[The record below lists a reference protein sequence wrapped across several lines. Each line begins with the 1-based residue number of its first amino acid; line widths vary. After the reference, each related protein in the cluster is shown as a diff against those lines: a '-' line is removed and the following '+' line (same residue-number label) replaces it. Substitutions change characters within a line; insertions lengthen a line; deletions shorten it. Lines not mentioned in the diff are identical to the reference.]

1 MISFLSDN
9 IKRKADN
16 TKSFRLLCSVIII
29 FSSFCFQIQSE
40 VYKWTG
46 ANIDYPFSWQEKTNW
61 VLDSGGSDANNY
73 PTDGDVAI
81 FPDTLN
87 SDIQISNVS
96 LCSENATIT
105 IVNKAKNTVTLNIP
119 DENYGTVNFVGNIT
133 VNNGSPSTTY
143 EQINVKCE
151 EAYYLEDDFTVTL
164 SGEKFIVV
172 ESIEISRASKTDGII
187 GTLSIDAELECYGDI
202 ITHSGINL
210 LFKKQSTLG
219 NLIHDAWSSV
229 PPSSINVNSNSVY
242 VMNTLKL
249 SQSRDNDSQKNG
261 IKLIIKE
268 NRNFSAKNIELP
280 ESYLNNGETNAIEV
294 EKNGTLY
301 VIETLN
307 VGNGISVNFRGT
319 ETIETL
325 TNAGEVTVL
334 EGTVTVAEITNTG
347 TINQNG
353 GEITVSGTT
362 TNANAIT
369 ITSGK
374 IELKEITNTGTIIE
388 TGSTTEVKV
397 TNILTNTGKVEIN
410 DGTFVAST
418 IGNEELGTINQNGGA
433 ITVSG
438 TTENNGIISVDN
450 SVLNIEGEYFGEGD
464 ILTSE
469 LKLTNNGKVI
479 FKSDVDLEKTK
490 ITTDNT
496 ETTVELLLTNDS
508 TKINVTEDSQV
519 YNFICNPND
528 KKTIEIKKNS
538 QLNVRNKLVLKNL
551 NILSSPENNQWK
563 VNCENSEVAD
573 IENIS
578 LKDCNNISSKNLTA
592 KLSEDNG
599 NNDNWNFLNVNY
611 TWTGATST
619 NWSEKSNWSPSS
631 VPGLGTIVEIPE
643 GKLNYPVLESE
654 TSIGNTAEYEGI
666 IKIDSEAELN
676 LNGNN
681 FTASE
686 IINNGELDFAGAVR
700 VDSKKITNNNIL
712 RLEGN
717 EEILGEKLNDSQIP
731 PVSVI
736 EYYGAFTD
744 DSVQKGWGKKYAN
757 LKFSN
762 VNDSD
767 VTQPI
772 IITGN
777 IDISTEKN
785 VKISSEQNEIKGI
798 ITVNK
803 VNDIVIKTKSP
814 IENANII
821 LANDVEITNTDTQ
834 NLKIEK
840 AKDVILSS
848 TQKIVADI
856 KEANNVTTDT
866 QDSQEIK
873 ILKANDV
880 LMTAEKNI
888 LSVMQE
894 VGSVTIL
901 NKEKL
906 TVTVVNALNDVNITN
921 TGMQPITIE
930 KDITCSTL
938 SIDAHD
944 IEFSNEDTNVTEYN
958 VNGNL
963 IFNGK
968 TIGISQS
975 SQNLTK
981 VNFTK
986 NIEINGTEEKSFEF
1000 AEKNLVIGTSKENVF
1015 NLENEKLTIN
1025 AKELIWNSKGN
1036 FSNSLQINNSELF
1049 KLNEDADL
1057 TFTNGDFLQTKSALG
1072 KIILAGGI
1080 ITSANNKIYLKNDV
1094 ELFGDGGSDNLMIL
1108 GGSSGIIEV
1117 DSNLYIN
1124 AKSSKVIK
1132 LNSDAIVKKNFSCF
1146 NGKIQL
1152 GENLSSLEIKKD
1164 LVLLNG
1170 KTSEMYKD
1178 AESEIDNLY
1187 LYNNSK
1193 REELGR
1199 KKANLDFPLELPSG
1213 LVIEQMPNSSVEFK
1227 SSFDTTTLKDKKIIC
1242 EENLYINGLDLS
1254 GTGIWELVIPDNSV
1268 SNTSFA
1274 EAYNSSFAF
1283 CKVSCIGDDG
1293 FAWISTENCIDN
1305 SNNSS
1310 DSASDFKCGIAFK
1323 KNKFKTNYV
1332 YTVFD
1337 DVIYVQFEDEYG
1349 NPRKIEN
1356 SQNEINKAIKNIKF
1370 DNGRIS
1376 FSGAY
1381 IDKDCTISTD
1391 DKGDLGEFY
1400 IATAGT
1406 IDERWNTDATGK
1418 SAGDANSTDRGRY
1431 SNDDSQLP
1439 VHKNIIPNIEFI
1451 KASKDVYD
1459 VLRDEY
1465 KNRLNDYSEE
1475 NRYKNV
1481 IDKCSPVLIQVN
1493 VGQEFHSDYKGTAES
1508 QQEYDAH
1515 NYIEFVYSEKVDI
1528 GKLSATEDGI
1538 KNIQAIETFD
1548 SEEQYGGHIK
1558 ELSSDGLEIIGYAK
1572 IEKGRLDSSLKIGS
1586 GSPHSL
1592 YRYYSKE
1599 DNEQSLANNP
1609 NSIRI
1614 SVAGFVDGTVNRT
1627 FNAELKPFNNWVG
1640 YIDNAETPSGIITR
1654 IENLYIKDLSV
1665 DNDGER
1671 LFNCLTT
1678 KDFDS
1683 KTDCIKRRLPVLK
1696 VNQQKT
1702 QELKWDCL
1710 EPVFTPFIIGE
1721 SESSA
1726 HNSWKEW
1733 VSNDYQTDVY
1743 EMVGAVNSDANIYL
1757 DNIEVHLF
1765 DNKPSNE
1772 SWWWTRNGWNDNRII
1787 PDTNGGAFNK
1797 RNLGG
1802 IRQSSLVE
1810 GNKGFSYYYDDSN
1823 SRSVGSKEITS
1834 FIKSSLFKS
1843 VEDSNTSVDG
1853 LYLTLP
1859 LNESDAGKLSV
1870 KEQFTVSYDNKN
1882 SYITDLAGNRL
1893 KSKSNMKTVDTIQ
1906 PSFIMNLAPIQEN
1919 LIYIM
1924 FSKSL
1929 NIPNDKE
1936 EFAKNLNSSLKFL
1949 DKSNNEVDIEI
1960 ENVQLISKKEVYTQ
1974 LLLEINRKL
1983 TLEDIKNIKICAVG
1997 DETSPKVNNL
2007 FGQGVYN
2014 TYIVDDFGNYIENKK
2029 SHAISDFALNAVDVL
2044 YARTGGEDD
2053 ENNWDEKGIYG
2064 TNINQHASDYTVHD
2078 FSENGGNY
2086 GSIRADKDIILQV
2099 SFIPTGNETIQLVMD
2114 KKSNIDSNCIS
2125 DKLNRQTGSNLRI
2138 WLDKPLDSLATEAND
2153 SPLDRIFPVDDSDL
2167 PKNLYNFI
2175 IPNGKSENSYNI
2187 KAGDELQFI
2196 FKICDSSGVPIT
2208 IDHDGDTFT
2217 EEIPLYSLW
2226 MPNSAK
2232 ILKSGIPFI
2241 DLWSITFKDIEKQR
2255 GGVSIL
2261 NNVINV
2267 NVREETVIEVDM
2279 KKDGNLS
2286 VYVMTLDGNIIKKLS
2301 HGRKTAGIHYFKWNG
2316 TNNAKN
2322 SVARGLYFV
2331 RVIGPGI
2338 DETRKVMCVKE

>member
-1 MISFLSDN
+1 M
-9 IKRKADN
+9 
-16 TKSFRLLCSVIII
+16 
-29 FSSFCFQIQSE
+29 
-40 VYKWTG
+40 
-46 ANIDYPFSWQEKTNW
+46 
-61 VLDSGGSDANNY
+61 
-73 PTDGDVAI
+73 
-81 FPDTLN
+81 
-87 SDIQISNVS
+87 
-96 LCSENATIT
+96 
-105 IVNKAKNTVTLNIP
+105 
-119 DENYGTVNFVGNIT
+119 
-133 VNNGSPSTTY
+133 
-143 EQINVKCE
+143 
-151 EAYYLEDDFTVTL
+151 
-164 SGEKFIVV
+164 
-172 ESIEISRASKTDGII
+172 
-187 GTLSIDAELECYGDI
+187 
-202 ITHSGINL
+202 
-210 LFKKQSTLG
+210 
-219 NLIHDAWSSV
+219 
-229 PPSSINVNSNSVY
+229 
-242 VMNTLKL
+242 
-249 SQSRDNDSQKNG
+249 
-261 IKLIIKE
+261 
-268 NRNFSAKNIELP
+268 
-280 ESYLNNGETNAIEV
+280 
-294 EKNGTLY
+294 
-301 VIETLN
+301 
-307 VGNGISVNFRGT
+307 
-319 ETIETL
+319 
-325 TNAGEVTVL
+325 
-334 EGTVTVAEITNTG
+334 
-347 TINQNG
+347 
-353 GEITVSGTT
+353 
-362 TNANAIT
+362 
-369 ITSGK
+369 
-374 IELKEITNTGTIIE
+374 
-388 TGSTTEVKV
+388 
-397 TNILTNTGKVEIN
+397 
-410 DGTFVAST
+410 
-418 IGNEELGTINQNGGA
+418 
-433 ITVSG
+433 
-438 TTENNGIISVDN
+438 
-450 SVLNIEGEYFGEGD
+450 NIEGEYFGEGD

-496 ETTVELLLTNDS
+496 ETIVELLLTKDN
-508 TKINVTEDSQV
+508 TKINVTEESQV
-519 YNFICNPND
+519 YNFICNCNPND
-528 KKTIEIKKNS
+528 KKTIEIKENS
-538 QLNVRNKLVLKNL
+538 QLNVKNKLVLKNL
-551 NILSSPENNQWK
+551 NILSSIENKQWK

-573 IENIS
+573 IEKIS
-578 LKDCNNISSKNLTA
+578 LKDCKNISFKNLTA
-592 KLSEDNG
+592 KASEDNG

-619 NWSEKSNWSPSS
+619 KWSEKSNWSPSS
-631 VPGLGTIVEIPE
+631 VPGLGTIVEIPK

-681 FTASE
+681 FTAFE
-686 IINNGELDFAGAVR
+686 IINNGELDFAGAVK
-700 VDSKKITNNNIL
+700 VDSEKITNNNIL
-712 RLEGN
+712 RLKGN

-744 DSVQKGWGKKYAN
+744 DSVQKGWGNKYAN

-762 VNDSD
+762 ANDSD
-767 VTQPI
+767 VTQPLE
-772 IITGN
+772 ITGN

-821 LANDVEITNTDTQ
+821 LANDLEITNTDTQ

-856 KEANNVTTDT
+856 KEANNVTTNN

-880 LMTAEKNI
+880 LMNAEKNI
-888 LSVMQE
+888 LSVMQK
-894 VGSVTIL
+894 VGSVSIS

-906 TVTVVNALNDVNITN
+906 TVTVVNALNDVIITN

-938 SIDAHD
+938 NIDAHD

-1057 TFTNGDFLQTKSALG
+1057 TFTNGDFLQTQSALG

-1124 AKSSKVIK
+1124 AESSKVIK
-1132 LNSDAIVKKNFSCF
+1132 LNSDAIVKENFSCF

-1152 GENLSSLEIKKD
+1152 GENLSSLRIKKD

-1199 KKANLDFPLELPSG
+1199 KKAKLNFPLELPSG

-1283 CKVSCIGDDG
+1283 CKVSCIADDG

-1310 DSASDFKCGIAFK
+1310 DSASDSKCGIAFK

-1418 SAGDANSTDRGRY
+1418 SAGDVNSTDRGRY

-1823 SRSVGSKEITS
+1823 SRSLGSKEITS

-1859 LNESDAGKLSV
+1859 LNESDAGQLSI

-2007 FGQGVYN
+2007 FGQSVYN

-2053 ENNWDEKGIYG
+2053 ENNWDKKGIYG

-2114 KKSNIDSNCIS
+2114 KKSNIDLNCIS

-2153 SPLDRIFPVDDSDL
+2153 SPLDRIFTVDDSDL
-2167 PKNLYNFI
+2167 PKNLYNFV

>member
-16 TKSFRLLCSVIII
+16 TKSFRLICSVIII

-46 ANIDYPFSWQEKTNW
+46 ANIDNPFSWQEKTNW
-61 VLDSGGSDANNY
+61 VLNSDDSAANNY
-73 PTDGDVAI
+73 PTTDGDVAI

-119 DENYGTVNFVGNIT
+119 EGNYGTVNFVGNIT
-133 VNNGSPSTTY
+133 VNNASSSTTY
-143 EQINVKCE
+143 KQINVKCE

-210 LFKKQSTLG
+210 LFNNQSTLG

-229 PPSSINVNSNSVY
+229 PPSSINVYSNGVY

-268 NRNFSAKNIELP
+268 NREFSALKIELP

-294 EKNGTLY
+294 DGTLY

-325 TNAGEVTVL
+325 TNAGEVTVS

-347 TINQNG
+347 
-353 GEITVSGTT
+353 
-362 TNANAIT
+362 
-369 ITSGK
+369 K
-374 IELKEITNTGTIIE
+374 
-388 TGSTTEVKV
+388 
-397 TNILTNTGKVEIN
+397 
-410 DGTFVAST
+410 
-418 IGNEELGTINQNGGA
+418 INQNGGA

-450 SVLNIEGEYFGEGD
+450 SVLNIEGKYFGQGD
-464 ILTSE
+464 ILNSE
-469 LKLTNNGKVI
+469 LKLKNKGKVI

-528 KKTIEIKKNS
+528 TNDKKTIEIKENS
-538 QLNVRNKLVLKNL
+538 QLNVKNKLVLKNL
-551 NILSSPENNQWK
+551 NILSSTENKQWN
-563 VNCENSEVAD
+563 VNCEDSELAD
-573 IENIS
+573 IEKIS
-578 LKDCNNISSKNLTA
+578 LKDCKNISSKNLTA
-592 KLSEDNG
+592 KASEDNG
-599 NNDNWNFLNVNY
+599 NNDKWNFLNVNY
-611 TWTGATST
+611 TWTGATSA
-619 NWSEKSNWSPSS
+619 NWSEKSNWLPSS
-631 VPGLGTIVEIPE
+631 VPGLGTIVEIPK

-654 TSIGNTAEYEGI
+654 TSIGNTEEYKGI
-666 IKIDSEAELN
+666 INIDSEAKLN

-686 IINNGELDFAGAVR
+686 IINNGELDFAGAK

-712 RLEGN
+712 RLTGN
-717 EEILGEKLNDSQIP
+717 EEILGEKLNDSKIP

-744 DSVQKGWGKKYAN
+744 DSVQKGWGNKYAN

-762 VNDSD
+762 ANDSD
-767 VTQPI
+767 VTQPLE
-772 IITGN
+772 ITGN

-785 VKISSEQNEIKGI
+785 VKFSSEQNEIKGI

-848 TQKIVADI
+848 TKKIVADI

-894 VGSVTIL
+894 VGSVSIS

-906 TVTVVNALNDVNITN
+906 TVTVVNALNDVIITN
-921 TGMQPITIE
+921 TGIQPITIE

-1057 TFTNGDFLQTKSALG
+1057 TFTDGDFLQTQSALG

-1094 ELFGDGGSDNLMIL
+1094 ELLGDGGSDNLMIL

-1124 AKSSKVIK
+1124 AESSKVIK
-1132 LNSDAIVKKNFSCF
+1132 LNSDAIVKENFSCF

-1152 GENLSSLEIKKD
+1152 GENLSSLKIKKD

-1199 KKANLDFPLELPSG
+1199 KKANLNFPLELPSG

-1227 SSFDTTTLKDKKIIC
+1227 SSFNTTTLKDKKIIC
-1242 EENLYINGLDLS
+1242 KENLYINGLDLS
-1254 GTGIWELVIPDNSV
+1254 GTGVWELVIPDNSV

-1283 CKVSCIGDDG
+1283 CKVSCIGDG

-1310 DSASDFKCGIAFK
+1310 DSDGDSKCGIAFK

-1654 IENLYIKDLSV
+1654 IDNLYIKDLSV

-1696 VNQQKT
+1696 VNQEKT

-1810 GNKGFSYYYDDSN
+1810 GNKGFSYYYGDSN

-1949 DKSNNEVDIEI
+1949 DKSNNEVDIKI

-2099 SFIPTGNETIQLVMD
+2099 SFIPTGNETIQLIMD

-2167 PKNLYNFI
+2167 PKNLYNFV

-2208 IDHDGDTFT
+2208 IDHDGDIFT